1 MIRSYTNNELIKLM
15 DMAPLPVQRAI
26 ESKGTVAIVT
36 GLGTRLGLHID
47 QIGKIAAL
55 NVQMLLGLVSP
66 EEFLKELIAAKVP
79 EKDAREIMTEINQK
93 IFMPLRDEMRKET
106 EVAPEQPRTFFH
118 LENKIPLPRQNHPTE
133 EKPPQILIP
142 AAPVSPKPALRDVL
156 ASVMKAPSDDNH
168 SSPEPR
174 QLLEDHEEPHIEFRN
189 KARAAAPLAQPAPP
203 KPLTSYSTDPYREP
217 IDEK

>member
-1 MIRSYTNNELIKLM
+1 MLDEDLATIVSQLPPSIRAFFASGKVGTIAKSLM
-15 DMAPLPVQRAI
+15 Q
-26 ESKGTVAIVT
+26 KNQ
-36 GLGTRLGLHID
+36 LHID
-47 QIGKIAAL
+47 HGAILSREIIL
-55 NVQMLLGLVSP
+55 LLLGINDPAEFSKALA
-66 EEFLKELIAAKVP
+66 EEAKL
-79 EKDAREIMTEINQK
+79 DQRTINGIVEDVNTQ

-106 EVAPEQPRTFFH
+106 AAAPEQPRTFFH
-118 LENKIPLPRQNHPTE
+118 LENKIPLPRQNRPTE

-168 SSPEPR
+168 ISPEPR

-189 KARAAAPLAQPAPP
+189 KTRAAAPPTQPTPP
-203 KPLTSYSTDPYREP
+203 KPITSYSTDPYREP